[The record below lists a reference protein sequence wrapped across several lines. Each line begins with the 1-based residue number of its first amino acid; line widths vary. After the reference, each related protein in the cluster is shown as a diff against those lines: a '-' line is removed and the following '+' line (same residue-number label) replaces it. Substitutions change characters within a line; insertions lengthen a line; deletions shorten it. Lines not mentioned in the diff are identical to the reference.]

1 MKPSLPKRYNQKIL
15 RANFEFG
22 LIEPGDR
29 ILIGFSGGKDS
40 ALLVWALGLMVKAG
54 IIRAK
59 IAAITLDL
67 GFAPPLDPKPLQDF
81 CARVGV
87 EFYYLPTEIG
97 AAAMAAPDHCAICS
111 YLRNGRL
118 NRFATTHGFNKV
130 ALAHHHDDAVE
141 TFLMSILY
149 SGQIRTFLPK
159 TYLDRTRVTVIRPLI
174 YLREAEIKAAR
185 KFMPYQPAARSC
197 PFDGYTY
204 RQKVK
209 DLITT
214 LNKDNPWVYGNVA
227 KAMRAG
233 RPLVLWPPAVEPR
246 KQPPD
251 GS

>member
-1 MKPSLPKRYNQKIL
+1 MRPSLPKRYNQKIL

-40 ALLVWALGLMVKAG
+40 ALLVWALGLMAKAG
-54 IIRAK
+54 IIQAE
-59 IAAITLDL
+59 IAALTLDL
-67 GFAPPLDPKPLQDF
+67 GFTPPIDPKPLQDF
-81 CARVGV
+81 CTQAGV
-87 EFYYLPTEIG
+87 EFYFRRTEIG
-97 AAAMAAPDHCAICS
+97 PAALAATDHCATCS

-118 NRFATTHGFNKV
+118 NRFANSHGFNKV

-159 TYLDRTRVTVIRPLI
+159 TYLDRAKLTVIRPLV
-174 YLREAEIKAAR
+174 YLREDEIKAAR
-185 KFMPYQPAARSC
+185 EFIPYQPVARSC

-209 DLITT
+209 DLINT
-214 LNKDNPWVYGNVA
+214 LNEDNSWVYGNLG

-233 RPLVLWPPAVEPR
+233 RPLVLWPPAIERR
-246 KQPPD
+246 KRPPD

>member
-1 MKPSLPKRYNQKIL
+1 MKVSLPKLYNQKIL
-15 RANFEFG
+15 RASREFG

-40 ALLVWALGLMVKAG
+40 ALLVWALGLMAKAG
-54 IIRAK
+54 VIQAE
-59 IAAITLDL
+59 IAAATLDL
-67 GFAPPLDPKPLQDF
+67 GFTLPLDPKPLQEL

-87 EFYYLPTEIG
+87 EFYYLPTPIG
-97 AAAMAAPDHCAICS
+97 PAVMTASDHCAICS

-118 NRFATTHGFNKV
+118 NRFATTHGYNKV

-149 SGQIRTFLPK
+149 SGQIRTFSPK
-159 TYLDRTRVTVIRPLI
+159 TYLDRTGITVIRPLV

-185 KFMPYQPAARSC
+185 KFIPYQPVARSC

-209 DLITT
+209 DLLTA

-233 RPLVLWPPAVEPR
+233 RPVLLWPPAIKPG
-246 KQPPD
+246 KQPAD

>member
-54 IIRAK
+54 VIRAE
-59 IAAITLDL
+59 IAALTLDL
-67 GFAPPLDPKPLQDF
+67 GFTPRVDPQPLREL

-87 EFYYLPTEIG
+87 EFYYLPTDIG
-97 AAAMAAPDHCAICS
+97 ATAQLADDHCATCS

-118 NRFATTHGFNKV
+118 NRFATTHGFNKI

-149 SGQIRTFLPK
+149 SGQIRTFMPK
-159 TYLDRTRVTVIRPLI
+159 TYLDRVGLTVIRPLV
-174 YLREAEIKAAR
+174 YLREAEIIAAQE
-185 KFMPYQPAARSC
+185 FIPYAPVAPSC

-209 DLITT
+209 DLIHT
-214 LNKDNPWVYGNVA
+214 LNQEHPWVYANLA
-227 KAMRAG
+227 RAMRAG
-233 RPLVLWPPAVEPR
+233 RPLLLWPPAIDPR